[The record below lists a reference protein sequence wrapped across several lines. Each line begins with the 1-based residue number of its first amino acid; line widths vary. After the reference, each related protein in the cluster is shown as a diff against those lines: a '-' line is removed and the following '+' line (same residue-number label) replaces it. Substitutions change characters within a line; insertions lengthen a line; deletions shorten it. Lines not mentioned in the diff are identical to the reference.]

1 MQKEIESFPDYTIS
15 DKGEVYSKK
24 SKKILKQHKDEK
36 GFYRVQLCY
45 NGYVQSFK
53 VHRLVAEA
61 FIPNPEGLA
70 IVHHINH
77 KKSDNRVANLQWI
90 SRYEKSPKY
99 QGKTNAKLTYEQA
112 NQIRHTKDK
121 TAKELAKIYNVA
133 VTTIYGILQN
143 RTYCKQ

>member
-15 DKGEVYSKK
+15 DQGEVYSKK

-70 IVHHINH
+70 IVHHIN
-77 KKSDNRVANLQWI
+77 
-90 SRYEKSPKY
+90 
-99 QGKTNAKLTYEQA
+99 
-112 NQIRHTKDK
+112 
-121 TAKELAKIYNVA
+121 
-133 VTTIYGILQN
+133 
-143 RTYCKQ
+143 